1 MAYRF
6 YGHNPAKKGW
16 MFSNFSDQQ
25 VIMIGLA
32 FPTSE
37 HYFQYMKFVTT
48 DPNWAEQI
56 RVSPNPT
63 VCKKMGGSRA
73 HPLRADWEEVK
84 DQVMKDVLIAKAEQ
98 HKIFRDELL
107 STGNATIIEASPYD
121 YYWGE
126 GKDGS
131 GKNMLGVLLMEVREE
146 LKAK

>member
-1 MAYRF
+1 MYRF

-16 MFSNFSDQQ
+16 MFSNFSDQP
-25 VIMIGLA
+25 VTMNGMI
-32 FPTSE
+32 FSTSE

-48 DPNWAEQI
+48 DPDWAEKI
-56 RVSPNPT
+56 RLSPNPT
-63 VCKKMGGSRA
+63 VCKKMGGSRE

-84 DQVMKDVLIAKAEQ
+84 DQVMKDVLIAKADQ
-98 HKIFRDELL
+98 HPIFKNELL

-146 LKAK
+146 LKTQ